1 MLTVI
6 ETLAKGPLIEEFT
19 NTHTESVCLKSSY
32 IDKFIFI

>member
-19 NTHTESVCLKSSY
+19 HTVTHTNTHTQRVCLCV
-32 IDKFIFI
+32 